1 MMDSNLYAAF
11 QLVNIALLILWVVLS
26 LFALFQLRNRNLSSG
41 LKLGWTLIILLLPV
55 IGTLSFFIVVPKESK
70 RE

>member
-11 QLVNIALLILWVVLS
+11 QLVNIALLILWVILS
-26 LFALFQLRNRNLSSG
+26 LFALFQLRGRNLSSG

-55 IGTLSFFIVVPKESK
+55 IGALAFFIVVPKEQK
-70 RE
+70 LE

>member
-1 MMDSNLYAAF
+1 MLDSNLYTAF

-55 IGTLSFFIVVPKESK
+55 IGAVAFFIVVPKEPK
-70 RE
+70 LE

>member
-11 QLVNIALLILWVVLS
+11 QLVNIALLLLWVILS
-26 LFALFQLRNRNLSSG
+26 FLALFQLRGRNLSSG

-55 IGTLSFFIVVPKESK
+55 IGALAFLIVVPKEPK
-70 RE
+70 LE